1 MGFSKRDKGK
11 GKEVIRDVI
20 LEEDTAVAGRS
31 IFDFD
36 DGPPPSAQPAE
47 KRGRRDS
54 DSKARKRRKAAQSS
68 LEKWNGGPEAEV
80 SDELLDQTGLG
91 YANGDFRH
99 GDDMGAEPQ
108 DAGETSTTHT
118 QPTDAGE
125 YQAAAAVSS
134 ILSGAPTADLQPAN
148 SDSGYAEPDGQAPS
162 GSKPTEN
169 IPVFDDPPYYEDNDY
184 ASPGGEAVQNDDAA
198 VSVTSEPHGSP
209 VVSDAP
215 FSPAGSHAGD
225 EEEFDVHM
233 EEQAPLQDNPDPVST
248 PPQSSAKSTGSRPSA
263 KRKTKMPFLARQ
275 EEENAEAFAELPH
288 EDVASPPKPRRSKR
302 APKSQSPAQAEAG
315 PSVVAPKTKRKSKK
329 QPEADVADA
338 AAEDSDEQGATGG
351 SQYRSGPLSNTEQ
364 ARITRA
370 VERFRQDEDLTQ
382 EELNQVIHDN
392 PQTSERPI
400 NGQLWAAIQ
409 DACPSRPRKKLISWC
424 RQRFHNFAARGTW
437 TEEQDD
443 ELADLIEKYGKRWSH
458 IAGLIN
464 RYQKDV
470 RDRWRN
476 YLVCRGT
483 VKTDVWSEDEEERFR
498 ELVENSIEKIKEG
511 LSASSR
517 KSPETLINWLDIS
530 QAMGHTRSRLQCMEK
545 WKRMRAA
552 EPLPDQVPTVLPP
565 GTSWRLEKARVDL
578 RTMNADDKY
587 ALMREVRD
595 SGVGADTKI
604 NWKHIVHV
612 TFGGKYERQ
621 ALVVAWGRL
630 RKAVPDWEWKT
641 TRDCA
646 QYLCDMYEREGNFG
660 TEEHDEN
667 EEAENSI
674 HEDTAASSNP
684 RSRKGKEVVRPTS
697 ADSTSALRSQVVD
710 DSSKESLPKR
720 DKTKR
725 KRKSTAGSS
734 QAISTTV
741 ETADEDVVME
751 DQDTAQHATSGGE
764 DEMSPDLDAGSLQ
777 PSPSVKA
784 QASRSKRRDRGG
796 SPVEWISANKG
807 KENEISSPTPEAPSA
822 KVSKRSRRRSLSNS
836 NAESPK
842 PKKRKTST
850 TSSSAS
856 KKKANGVKASNI
868 NEDQEATRGSRAW
881 SELSSDMDD
890 MEDIPAT
897 LPESS
902 QVL

>member
-1 MGFSKRDKGK
+1 
-11 GKEVIRDVI
+11 
-20 LEEDTAVAGRS
+20 
-31 IFDFD
+31 
-36 DGPPPSAQPAE
+36 
-47 KRGRRDS
+47 
-54 DSKARKRRKAAQSS
+54 
-68 LEKWNGGPEAEV
+68 
-80 SDELLDQTGLG
+80 
-91 YANGDFRH
+91 
-99 GDDMGAEPQ
+99 
-108 DAGETSTTHT
+108 
-118 QPTDAGE
+118 
-125 YQAAAAVSS
+125 
-134 ILSGAPTADLQPAN
+134 
-148 SDSGYAEPDGQAPS
+148 
-162 GSKPTEN
+162 
-169 IPVFDDPPYYEDNDY
+169 
-184 ASPGGEAVQNDDAA
+184 
-198 VSVTSEPHGSP
+198 
-209 VVSDAP
+209 
-215 FSPAGSHAGD
+215 
-225 EEEFDVHM
+225 
-233 EEQAPLQDNPDPVST
+233 
-248 PPQSSAKSTGSRPSA
+248 
-263 KRKTKMPFLARQ
+263 
-275 EEENAEAFAELPH
+275 
-288 EDVASPPKPRRSKR
+288 
-302 APKSQSPAQAEAG
+302 
-315 PSVVAPKTKRKSKK
+315 
-329 QPEADVADA
+329 
-338 AAEDSDEQGATGG
+338 
-351 SQYRSGPLSNTEQ
+351 
-364 ARITRA
+364 
-370 VERFRQDEDLTQ
+370 
-382 EELNQVIHDN
+382 
-392 PQTSERPI
+392 
-400 NGQLWAAIQ
+400 
-409 DACPSRPRKKLISWC
+409 
-424 RQRFHNFAARGTW
+424 
-437 TEEQDD
+437 
-443 ELADLIEKYGKRWSH
+443 LIETHGKRWSH

-498 ELVENSIEKIKEG
+498 ELVENSIEKIREG
-511 LSASSR
+511 LSANSR

-530 QAMGHTRSRLQCMEK
+530 QAMGYTRSRLQCMEK

-578 RTMNADDKY
+578 RTMTADDKY
-587 ALMREVRD
+587 ILMREVRD

-630 RKAVPDWEWKT
+630 RKAVPDWEGKT

-646 QYLCDMYEREGNFG
+646 RYLCDMYESEGKFG

-667 EEAENSI
+667 EEVENSI

-697 ADSTSALRSQVVD
+697 ADSTSALPSQVVD
-710 DSSKESLPKR
+710 SASKESLPKP

-734 QAISTTV
+734 QAISTTG
-741 ETADEDVVME
+741 ETVDEDVAME
-751 DQDTAQHATSGGE
+751 DQDTAQHATSVGE
-764 DEMSPDLDAGSLQ
+764 DEQSPEPDTGSLQ

-796 SPVEWISANKG
+796 SPVERTSDSKG
-807 KENEISSPTPEAPSA
+807 KEKEISSPTPEATSA
-822 KVSKRSRRRSLSNS
+822 RVSKRSRRRSLSNS
-836 NAESPK
+836 NVESPK

-856 KKKANGVKASNI
+856 KDKVNGVNTSNT
-868 NEDQEATRGSRAW
+868 NDDQEATRGGRAW

>member
-1 MGFSKRDKGK
+1 MGNETSRPEMPEGRSRSLSPLPRDSQPADDGAGDMRQYPSTQPASYAAAHRVPASPGAPGSLAWHRRRRRSRGLSPDSTAGKLRSPSPHDRPLNASQPAESAVRSPSPDQFPGPATQPEPLARKKSRSSKRKTKPKHTDEATRIQHADRDAVIQEIRKRYRRSAAPSPFTREDASQPLDELEPAGADEDASTPQHPQPGETRFSKRDKGK

-20 LEEDTAVAGRS
+20 LEEATAVAGRS

-36 DGPPPSAQPAE
+36 DEPPPSAQPAE
-47 KRGRRDS
+47 KRSRRDS

-68 LEKWNGGPEAEV
+68 PEKWNGGPEAEV

-108 DAGETSTTHT
+108 GAGETSTATHT
-118 QPTDAGE
+118 QPTDAPTDAGE
-125 YQAAAAVSS
+125 YQAAVAVSS
-134 ILSGAPTADLQPAN
+134 MLPVVPSANLQPAN
-148 SDSGYAEPDGQAPS
+148 SDSGYAEPAGQAPP
-162 GSKPTEN
+162 GSKPTEDM
-169 IPVFDDPPYYEDNDY
+169 PVFDDSPYYEDNGY
-184 ASPGGEAVQNDDAA
+184 ASPGGEAMQDDDAA
-198 VSVTSEPHGSP
+198 VSVTSEPQGLP
-209 VVSDAP
+209 VASDAP
-215 FSPAGSHAGD
+215 FSPAASHAGD
-225 EEEFDVHM
+225 EEEFDGHT
-233 EEQAPLQDNPDPVST
+233 EEQAPLQDNLDPAST
-248 PPQSSAKSTGSRPSA
+248 PPQSSTKSTGSRLNA
-263 KRKTKMPFLARQ
+263 KRKTKMPFFARQ
-275 EEENAEAFAELPH
+275 QEENAEAFAELPH

-302 APKSQSPAQAEAG
+302 APKAQSPAQDEAA
-315 PSVVAPKTKRKSKK
+315 PPVVAPKTKRKKSNK

-338 AAEDSDEQGATGG
+338 AAEDSDEQDATRG

-498 ELVENSIEKIKEG
+498 ELVENSIEKIREG
-511 LSASSR
+511 LSANSR

-530 QAMGHTRSRLQCMEK
+530 QTMGHTRSRLQCMEK

-552 EPLPDQVPTVLPP
+552 EPLPHKVPTVLPP

-578 RTMNADDKY
+578 RTMTADDKY
-587 ALMREVRD
+587 ILMREVRD

-612 TFGGKYERQ
+612 TFGAKYERQ

-641 TRDCA
+641 TRD
-646 QYLCDMYEREGNFG
+646 
-660 TEEHDEN
+660 
-667 EEAENSI
+667 
-674 HEDTAASSNP
+674 
-684 RSRKGKEVVRPTS
+684 
-697 ADSTSALRSQVVD
+697 
-710 DSSKESLPKR
+710 
-720 DKTKR
+720 
-725 KRKSTAGSS
+725 
-734 QAISTTV
+734 
-741 ETADEDVVME
+741 
-751 DQDTAQHATSGGE
+751 
-764 DEMSPDLDAGSLQ
+764 
-777 PSPSVKA
+777 
-784 QASRSKRRDRGG
+784 
-796 SPVEWISANKG
+796 
-807 KENEISSPTPEAPSA
+807 
-822 KVSKRSRRRSLSNS
+822 
-836 NAESPK
+836 
-842 PKKRKTST
+842 
-850 TSSSAS
+850 
-856 KKKANGVKASNI
+856 
-868 NEDQEATRGSRAW
+868 
-881 SELSSDMDD
+881 
-890 MEDIPAT
+890 
-897 LPESS
+897 
-902 QVL
+902 